1 MKTTDYSRIAT
12 LEELRT
18 ARKKLSDIITV
29 SERRFSSRIGSALQ
43 IFSLGKIVLPLI
55 KKLRDAISGTPF
67 AKS

>member
-1 MKTTDYSRIAT
+1 MKTTDYSRIET

-18 ARKKLSDIITV
+18 ARKKLSDTITV

-43 IFSLGKIVLPLI
+43 IFSLGKIILPLV
-55 KKLRDAISGTPF
+55 KKLRSSISGTPF

>member
-1 MKTTDYSRIAT
+1 MKTTDYSRIET

-18 ARKKLSDIITV
+18 ARKKLSDAITV

-43 IFSLGKIVLPLI
+43 IFSLGKIILPLV
-55 KKLRDAISGTPF
+55 KKLRSSISGTPF

>member
-18 ARKKLSDIITV
+18 ARKKLSDTITV
-29 SERRFSSRIGSALQ
+29 SERRFSSRIGSAIQ

>member
-18 ARKKLSDIITV
+18 ARKKLSDTITV

-55 KKLRDAISGTPF
+55 KKLRDAISGTSF

>member
-1 MKTTDYSRIAT
+1 MKTTDYSRIET

-18 ARKKLSDIITV
+18 ARKKLSDTITV

-67 AKS
+67 AKY

>member
-1 MKTTDYSRIAT
+1 MKTTDYSRIET

-18 ARKKLSDIITV
+18 ARKKLSDTITV

-67 AKS
+67 A

>member
-1 MKTTDYSRIAT
+1 MKTTDYSRIET

-18 ARKKLSDIITV
+18 ARKKLSDTITV

-43 IFSLGKIVLPLI
+43 IFSLGKIVLPLV

>member
-18 ARKKLSDIITV
+18 ARKKLSDTITV

-43 IFSLGKIVLPLI
+43 IFSLGKIVLPLV

>member
-18 ARKKLSDIITV
+18 ARKKLSDTITV

>member
-18 ARKKLSDIITV
+18 ARKKLSDTITV
-29 SERRFSSRIGSALQ
+29 SERRFSSRIGSALH

-55 KKLRDAISGTPF
+55 KKLRSSISGTPF

>member
-18 ARKKLSDIITV
+18 ARKKLSDTITV

-55 KKLRDAISGTPF
+55 RKLRDAISGTPF

>member
-18 ARKKLSDIITV
+18 ARKKLSDTITV
-29 SERRFSSRIGSALQ
+29 SERRFYSRIGSALQ

>member
-18 ARKKLSDIITV
+18 ARKKLSDTITV

-43 IFSLGKIVLPLI
+43 IFSLGKIILPLV

>member
-1 MKTTDYSRIAT
+1 MKTTDYSRIET

-18 ARKKLSDIITV
+18 ARKKLSDTITV
-29 SERRFSSRIGSALQ
+29 SERRFSSRIDSALQ
-43 IFSLGKIVLPLI
+43 IFNLGKIVLPLI

>member
-12 LEELRT
+12 LEELRI
-18 ARKKLSDIITV
+18 ARKKLSDTITV

-43 IFSLGKIVLPLI
+43 IFSLGKIILPLV
-55 KKLRDAISGTPF
+55 KKLRSSISGTPF

>member
-18 ARKKLSDIITV
+18 ARKKLSDTITV
-29 SERRFSSRIGSALQ
+29 SERRFFSRIGSALQ
-43 IFSLGKIVLPLI
+43 IFSLGKIILPLV

>member
-1 MKTTDYSRIAT
+1 MKTTDYSRIET

-18 ARKKLSDIITV
+18 ARKKLSDTITV

-43 IFSLGKIVLPLI
+43 IFSLGKIILPLI

>member
-18 ARKKLSDIITV
+18 ARKKLSDTITV

-43 IFSLGKIVLPLI
+43 IFSLGKIILPLV

-67 AKS
+67 AKY

>member
-1 MKTTDYSRIAT
+1 MKKTDYSRIAT

-18 ARKKLSDIITV
+18 ARNKLSDTITV

-67 AKS
+67 AKF

>member
-1 MKTTDYSRIAT
+1 MKTTDYSRIET

-18 ARKKLSDIITV
+18 ARKKLSDTITV

-43 IFSLGKIVLPLI
+43 VFSLGKIILPLV
-55 KKLRDAISGTPF
+55 KKLRSSISGTPF

>member
-1 MKTTDYSRIAT
+1 MKTTDYSRIET

-18 ARKKLSDIITV
+18 ARKKLSDTITV

-55 KKLRDAISGTPF
+55 KKLRRHLSGTPF

>member
-18 ARKKLSDIITV
+18 ARKKLSDTITV

-43 IFSLGKIVLPLI
+43 IFSLGKIILPLV
-55 KKLRDAISGTPF
+55 KKLRSSISGTSF

>member
-18 ARKKLSDIITV
+18 ARKKLSDTITV

-43 IFSLGKIVLPLI
+43 IFSLGKIILPLV
-55 KKLRDAISGTPF
+55 KKLRSSISGTPF
-67 AKS
+67 A

>member
-1 MKTTDYSRIAT
+1 MKTTDYSRIET

-18 ARKKLSDIITV
+18 ARKKLSDTITV

>member
-12 LEELRT
+12 FEELRT
-18 ARKKLSDIITV
+18 ARKKLSDTITV

-43 IFSLGKIVLPLI
+43 IFSLGKIILPLV
-55 KKLRDAISGTPF
+55 KKLRSSISGTPF

>member
-1 MKTTDYSRIAT
+1 MKTTDYSRIET

-18 ARKKLSDIITV
+18 ARKKLSDTITV

-43 IFSLGKIVLPLI
+43 IFNLGKIILPLI
-55 KKLRDAISGTPF
+55 KKLRSSISGTPF

>member
-1 MKTTDYSRIAT
+1 MKTTDYSSIAT

-18 ARKKLSDIITV
+18 ARKKISDAITV

-43 IFSLGKIVLPLI
+43 IFNLRKFILPLV
-55 KKLRDAISGTPF
+55 KKLRRSISGTPF

>member
-18 ARKKLSDIITV
+18 ARKKLSDTITV
-29 SERRFSSRIGSALQ
+29 SERRFYSRIGSALQ
-43 IFSLGKIVLPLI
+43 IFSLGKIILPLV
-55 KKLRDAISGTPF
+55 KKLRSSISGTPF